1 MDFHD
6 LTAAYA
12 LDALAPDEAEAYE
25 RHLAQCEECREQLA
39 ELSETS
45 AALAFG
51 TVAPAPPPR
60 LRAVILEQAAAERTN
75 VVPFLQRRW
84 VARGMAI
91 AAAAAA
97 CIVVGLAVALSQSNH
112 TKSLSV
118 AVGPNRTATIQVS
131 GLSTAPHGKTYEAWI
146 IPAGSTPRPAGLFAG
161 GANSMLHLAGTVPKN
176 AVVAVTLERAGGAKN
191 GPTMAPILSATVS

>member
-1 MDFHD
+1 MDYHD

-25 RHLAQCEECREQLA
+25 RHLSQCEECRDQLA
-39 ELSETS
+39 ELSETAS
-45 AALAFG
+45 ALAFS

-97 CIVVGLAVALSQSNH
+97 CVVVGLAVALSQSNH
-112 TKSLSV
+112 TRSLSV
-118 AVGPNRTATIQVS
+118 SVGPNRTATIQVS
-131 GLSTAPHGKTYEAWI
+131 GLSTAPSGKTYEAWI
-146 IPAGSTPRPAGLFAG
+146 IPTGSAPRPAGLFRG
-161 GANSMLHLAGTVPKN
+161 GADSTLHLQGKVPPN
-176 AVVAVTLERAGGAKN
+176 AIVAVTRERAGGSSA
-191 GPTMAPILSATVS
+191 PTMTPILTART

>member
-1 MDFHD
+1 MDYHD

-12 LDALAPDEAEAYE
+12 LDALAPDEVEAYE
-25 RHLAQCEECREQLA
+25 RHLSQCEECRDQLA
-39 ELSETS
+39 ELSETAS
-45 AALAFG
+45 ALAFS

-97 CIVVGLAVALSQSNH
+97 CVVVGLAVALSQSNH
-112 TKSLSV
+112 TRSLSV
-118 AVGPNRTATIQVS
+118 SVGPNRTATIQVS
-131 GLSTAPHGKTYEAWI
+131 GLSTAPSGKTYEAWI
-146 IPAGSTPRPAGLFAG
+146 IPTGSAPRPAGSSAAAPTRPCTF
-161 GANSMLHLAGTVPKN
+161 
-176 AVVAVTLERAGGAKN
+176 RARCRR
-191 GPTMAPILSATVS
+191 TRSSR